1 MDFRLLLVILYYTV
15 DFKKGRPF
23 WDFRP
28 LSLSLGVSNTFLPKF
43 TGSAISQGPEA
54 GTRGGEGQP
63 VPAEGVAAK
72 ASGCE
77 AARSDSSN
85 TFGVTGSRVCEKSE
99 SNSHPEADAKLCRK
113 RCG

>member
-1 MDFRLLLVILYYTV
+1 M
-15 DFKKGRPF
+15 
-23 WDFRP
+23 
-28 LSLSLGVSNTFLPKF
+28 SNTFLPKF

-63 VPAEGVAAK
+63 VPAEGVVAK

-77 AARSDSSN
+77 AARSDSSS